1 MSDAF
6 EKSFSDFLDSSQY
19 DQAAEALFSMVRI
32 AYIAGWKAAGG
43 DAEQMQETPELFLR
57 KQIKP

>member
-43 DAEQMQETPELFLR
+43 DAAR
-57 KQIKP
+57 R